1 MAVENYA
8 SYANLSEIFTK
19 IETKLSNRYTKAQT
33 DSAIASAIG
42 GVTQF
47 SYQIVEEL
55 PATGEKGVIYLILN
69 GESTGSN
76 LYNEYIWIEDT
87 STGVAG
93 SFENLGQRDLD
104 LSEYLVQGDV
114 KVNTATLEKTADAEG
129 NGFTIDLSAATKASL
144 AKADSAVQSITQG
157 TGIDVLEL
165 DINGQGTGDFKVAL
179 NSASQASLAK
189 ADTAVQPADIVDFL
203 VGADVKVDGT
213 TITKTAD
220 ASGNGF
226 TLSAASTT
234 EELTTEQVTA
244 LKDIFTDD

>member
-19 IETKLSNRYTKAQT
+19 IETKLSNRYTKAQA

-104 LSEYLVQGDV
+104 LSGYLVQGDV
-114 KVNTATLEKTADAEG
+114 KVNTTTLEKTADAEGG

-144 AKADSAVQSITQG
+144 AKADSAVLNITQG
-157 TGIDVLEL
+157 TGINITEM
-165 DINGQGTGDFKVAL
+165 GQGTGEFEVAL
-179 NSASQASLAK
+179 NAASQASLAK
-189 ADTAVQPADIVDFL
+189 ADTAVQPSALVDFL
-203 VGADVKVDGT
+203 VGSDVKVDGT

-226 TLSAASTT
+226 TLSAVATT
-234 EELTTEQVTA
+234 EELTTDQVTA
-244 LKDIFTDD
+244 LKGIFTDD